1 MSMIDARIGS
11 TFVACV
17 AALAFCGAGFAAEKQ
32 NSPLLDAAMEG
43 DSGAVRSLLKKKVDV
58 NAATPD
64 GTSVLHWVVRRDDL
78 ESAVL
83 LIKAGADVRRANSL
97 GVTPLALACTNGNG
111 KLTKALLDAG
121 ADANATDR
129 TGETMLMAAASSG
142 SEAAVKELLDHG
154 AKVDAREPAFQQTAL
169 MFAARKDRSAVIKTL
184 IEHGADVNAQTRIDK
199 APEFRPPGA
208 GGGSHGVGIV
218 RGGWP
223 KRGMRNPQPGG
234 LTPLLYAVRDGHV
247 DSAKLLLD
255 AGADINKAE
264 ANGITP
270 LLMAIT
276 NNQMAAAHLL
286 IERKADINK
295 DDWYGRTPLWAAV
308 ETRNMDGTTP
318 QNAIDRAPVL
328 KLIETL
334 LAQGANPN
342 ARTKEVVPV
351 RRFRTGLGSLSWVDF
366 TGQTPF
372 LLASLSG
379 DVTVMRLLLKYKAD
393 PNIATFS
400 DTTPLMAAAGVNW
413 VFFQTYDEGPEK
425 LLEAVK
431 LCVELGAD
439 VNAKN
444 SMGLQAVHGAANR
457 GSDEIIK
464 YLVSKG
470 ARLDVPDN
478 EGRTAYNWAE
488 GVFLATNTPD
498 AKPSTMALI
507 KQLGGT
513 VGTPTKLVSN
523 EEGQGAPAA
532 RGAAPAGRGPARQT
546 E

>member
-1 MSMIDARIGS
+1 MSMINVRSGS
-11 TFVACV
+11 TFIACV
-17 AALAFCGAGFAAEKQ
+17 AAVAFSGVAFAAARQ
-32 NSPLLDAAMEG
+32 NSPLLDAAVQG
-43 DSGAVRSLLKKKVDV
+43 DSATVRSLLKQKADV

-64 GTSVLHWVVRRDDL
+64 GTSVLHWVVRRDDVA
-78 ESAVL
+78 SAAL
-83 LIKAGADVRRANSL
+83 LIKAGADVKRANSL
-97 GVTPLALACTNGNG
+97 GVTALALACANGSG
-111 KLTKALLDAG
+111 KMVKTLLAAG
-121 ADANATDR
+121 ADANTTDR
-129 TGETMLMAAASSG
+129 TGETLLMTAAASG
-142 SEAAVKELLDHG
+142 SEAAVEELLDHG

-169 MFAARKDRSAVIKTL
+169 MFAARKDRTAVIKTL
-184 IEHGADVNAQTRIDK
+184 IRRGADVNAQTRIDQ

-234 LTPLLYAVRDGHV
+234 LTPLLYAARDGHV
-247 DSAKLLLD
+247 ASARLLLD
-255 AGADINKAE
+255 AGADIDKVE

-276 NNQMAAAHLL
+276 NNQMAVAHLL
-286 IERKADINK
+286 IERKAGIDK
-295 DDWYGRTPLWAAV
+295 QDWYGRTPLWAAV

-318 QNAIDRAPVL
+318 QNAIDRGPVL
-328 KLIETL
+328 ELIETL

-351 RRFRTGLGSLSWVDF
+351 RRFRTGLGSLAWVDF

-372 LLASLSG
+372 LLAALSG

-400 DTTPLMAAAGVNW
+400 GTTPLMAAAGVNW

-431 LCVELGAD
+431 LCVQLGAD
-439 VNAKN
+439 VNARN

-457 GSDEIIK
+457 GSDDIIK
-464 YLVSKG
+464 YLVGKG

-523 EEGQGAPAA
+523 EEG
-532 RGAAPAGRGPARQT
+532 RGAPAGRGSVRQA

>member
-1 MSMIDARIGS
+1 MLNVSFASAFVAAVAFSGAVFADAR
-11 TFVACV
+11 
-17 AALAFCGAGFAAEKQ
+17 Q
-32 NSPLLDAAMEG
+32 YSPLLDAAVKG
-43 DSGAVRSLLKKKVDV
+43 DSGAVRSLLRQKDDV
-58 NAATPD
+58 NAATQD
-64 GTSVLHWVVRRDDL
+64 GTSVLQWVVRRDDV
-78 ESAVL
+78 ESAEL
-83 LIKAGADVRRANSL
+83 LIKAGADVKHANSL
-97 GVTPLALACTNGNG
+97 GVTPLALACANGNG
-111 KLTKALLDAG
+111 KMIKTLLDAG

-129 TGETMLMAAASSG
+129 TGESMLMTAATSG
-142 SEAAVKELLDHG
+142 SEAAVKQLLDHG
-154 AKVDAREPAFQQTAL
+154 AKVDAREPTFQQTAL
-169 MFAARKDRSAVIKTL
+169 MFAARKDRTAVIKAL
-184 IEHGADVNAQTRIDK
+184 IKHGADVNAQTRIDK

-223 KRGMRNPQPGG
+223 TRGMRNPQPGG
-234 LTPLLYAVRDGHV
+234 LTPLLYAARDGHV
-247 DSAKLLLD
+247 ESAKLLLD
-255 AGADINKAE
+255 AGADINKVE

-270 LLMAIT
+270 LLMAIA
-276 NNQMAAAHLL
+276 NNQMEVAHLL
-286 IERKADINK
+286 IERKADINR
-295 DDWYGRTPLWAAV
+295 DDWYGRTPLWTAV

-334 LAQGANPN
+334 LAHGANPN
-342 ARTKEVVPV
+342 ARTKEVTPV
-351 RRFRTGLGSLSWVDF
+351 RRFRTTLGSLAWVDF

-372 LLASLSG
+372 LLAALSG
-379 DVTVMRLLLKYKAD
+379 DVSVMRLLLKYKAD

-457 GSDEIIK
+457 GSDTIIEF
-464 YLVSKG
+464 LVSKG

-488 GVFLATNTPD
+488 GIFLATNTPD
-498 AKPSTMALI
+498 AKPGTMALI
-507 KQLGGT
+507 KRLGGT
-513 VGTPTKLVSN
+513 VGTPRKLASS
-523 EEGQGAPAA
+523 EEGS
-532 RGAAPAGRGPARQT
+532 AGRGTARRT